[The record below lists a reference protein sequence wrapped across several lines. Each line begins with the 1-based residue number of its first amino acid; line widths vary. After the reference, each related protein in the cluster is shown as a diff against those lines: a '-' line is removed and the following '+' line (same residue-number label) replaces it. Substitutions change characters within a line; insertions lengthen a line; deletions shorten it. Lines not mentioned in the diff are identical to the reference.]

1 MKKTELIRRSQLR
14 AGLLLALLLLSLL
27 LSGCGKQKKKAED
40 GDDAPAGPQIVEV
53 KLNNDNFYDY
63 FDYKEYPSYS
73 TDEDGVINACNLSY
87 GFALRDGLAAANDPD
102 HKDTLK
108 VSFTAEGVSQ
118 NGEYLVDF
126 QTLQYS
132 GTTWSEERETISD
145 TLSFWPQGNRTV
157 SYPYGTLS
165 SSYIITFR
173 SMNINSVTGSIFL
186 LAKAPAPQ

>member
-1 MKKTELIRRSQLR
+1 MPRLR
-14 AGLLLALLLLSLL
+14 AGLLLFVLLLSLL
-27 LSGCGKQKKKAED
+27 ALSGCGKKKNPEEEK
-40 GDDAPAGPQIVEV
+40 DDPEEPQIVEV
-53 KLNNDNFYDY
+53 KLNNNNFYDY
-63 FDYKEYPSYS
+63 FEYQEYPSYA

-87 GFALRDGLAAANDPD
+87 GFSLRPGYVAANDPD
-102 HKDTLK
+102 HKDTLR

-118 NGEYLVDF
+118 NGEYVVDF
-126 QTLQYS
+126 NSRQYG

-173 SMNINSVTGSIFL
+173 SMNVTSVTGSIYL
-186 LAKAPAPQ
+186 LAKAQ

>member
-1 MKKTELIRRSQLR
+1 MKKTSPFRPRLR
-14 AGLLLALLLLSLL
+14 AGLLLLLLLFSSLP
-27 LSGCGKQKKKAED
+27 LSGCGKQKKKSEN
-40 GDDAPAGPQIVEV
+40 GKDAPDGPQIVEV

-63 FDYKEYPSYS
+63 FEYREYPSFA

-87 GFALRDGLAAANDPD
+87 GFSLRPGYTAANDPD

-118 NGEYLVDF
+118 NGEYIVDF
-126 QTLQYS
+126 NTLQYS

-173 SMNINSVTGSIFL
+173 SMNINSVTGSIYL
-186 LAKAPAPQ
+186 LAKAQ